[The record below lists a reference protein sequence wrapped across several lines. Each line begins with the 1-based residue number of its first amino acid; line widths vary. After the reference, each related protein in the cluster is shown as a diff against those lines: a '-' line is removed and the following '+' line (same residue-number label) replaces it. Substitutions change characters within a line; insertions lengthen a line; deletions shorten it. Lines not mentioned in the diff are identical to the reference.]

1 MDNLVDH
8 FQSVTCN
15 LPFLWWTSLAAVNVV
30 NLLQKSVVAILDQM
44 VNPHWPHL
52 PKRKDTYDN
61 QEEEEGIEGAWS
73 TIPDDPFDYHFYYHI
88 LDGDEAGRPPKVM
101 ASKGNKLTD
110 NEYFNR
116 RDKSCLHL
124 IAKSNNKVR
133 LH

>member
-1 MDNLVDH
+1 M
-8 FQSVTCN
+8 
-15 LPFLWWTSLAAVNVV
+15 

-44 VNPHWPHL
+44 VNPLWPHL
-52 PKRKDTYDN
+52 PRRKDEYDN

-73 TIPDDPFDYHFYYHI
+73 TITDDPFDYHFYYHI
-88 LDGDEAGRPPKVM
+88 LDGDDAGRPPKVM

-110 NEYFNR
+110 NECFNR
-116 RDKSCLHL
+116 QDKSCLHL